1 MEKVRQFVVSWKKEE
16 LCSAFLCRVENY
28 GNATGE
34 HEAILISDK
43 VGAVGVG

>member
-16 LCSAFLCRVENY
+16 LCSALLCRVENY
-28 GNATGE
+28 GNATGV
-34 HEAILISDK
+34 HKAVQISDK